1 MDTVGVELVVDDKV
15 AVTTVVTDEV
25 EVTVVVK
32 EATDA
37 LESAD
42 LEFVGVAVWED
53 DVVTVVEA
61 DAELQVDAVPVKV
74 LIADKVLDAE

>member
-1 MDTVGVELVVDDKV
+1 MVTVGVELVVDDKV
-15 AVTTVVTDEV
+15 EVTIDVTDEV
-25 EVTVVVK
+25 EVTVAVK

-37 LESAD
+37 LKSDD
-42 LEFVGVAVWED
+42 LEFVEVAVWKS

-61 DAELQVDAVPVKV
+61 DAELHVDAVLVKV